1 MKRRNENA
9 KVDSKG
15 TTGSKPESV
24 VPLSAPGGHSAMSQA
39 KGQSASSKIVWSN
52 YIESR
57 LKHFGNR

>member
-1 MKRRNENA
+1 MKRQNEHA

-15 TTGSKPESV
+15 TVRSKPASG
-24 VPLSAPGGHSAMSQA
+24 VPLSAPGGHSSVSQPD
-39 KGQSASSKIVWSN
+39 GQSPSSKAVWSN